1 MNLGAVKAQAEF
13 EQKLQTGFSTIGEL
27 QNLYRKHR
35 SILNKIEKVEN
46 KLADVET
53 DEEAEKLY
61 QELDELE
68 ATDEYKEFLNKSEE
82 LNEQIKEEGNDEDF
96 EIYDEFANLL
106 VKVFDNQFTIDEV
119 FDGLEVENSLPDT
132 YSKIF
137 ASNDAESQRKSD
149 YNKDKTADE
158 IVEDIYLV
166 YRHFIED
173 AQYKPHEVDAIV
185 MEDFDKYFNTKNV
198 NVRLLKWLKQEH

>member
-1 MNLGAVKAQAEF
+1 MAKVILKIDGKNKTFVKDKLNLGAVKAQAEF

-27 QNLYRKHR
+27 QNLYRKNR
-35 SILNKIEKVEN
+35 GILNKIEKVEN
-46 KLADVET
+46 KLADIET

-137 ASNDAESQRKSD
+137 ASNDAG
-149 YNKDKTADE
+149 
-158 IVEDIYLV
+158 
-166 YRHFIED
+166 
-173 AQYKPHEVDAIV
+173 KPKKKATT
-185 MEDFDKYFNTKNV
+185 TKA
-198 NVRLLKWLKQEH
+198 KQQTK

>member
-1 MNLGAVKAQAEF
+1 MAKVILKIGGKNKTFVKDKLNLGAVKAQAEF

-27 QNLYRKHR
+27 QNLYRKNR
-35 SILNKIEKVEN
+35 GILNKIEKVEN
-46 KLADVET
+46 KLADIET

-82 LNEQIKEEGNDEDF
+82 LNEQIKEESDDDDF
-96 EIYDEFANLL
+96 EVYDEFANLL

-137 ASNDAESQRKSD
+137 ASNDSGKPKKKATTT
-149 YNKDKTADE
+149 KTK
-158 IVEDIYLV
+158 
-166 YRHFIED
+166 
-173 AQYKPHEVDAIV
+173 QQ
-185 MEDFDKYFNTKNV
+185 TK
-198 NVRLLKWLKQEH
+198 

>member
-1 MNLGAVKAQAEF
+1 MAKVILKIGGKNKTFVKDKLNLGAVKAQAEF

-35 SILNKIEKVEN
+35 SILNKIEKVED

-82 LNEQIKEEGNDEDF
+82 LNEQIKEESDDDDF
-96 EIYDEFANLL
+96 EVYDEFANLL

-137 ASNDAESQRKSD
+137 TSNDSGKPKKKATTT
-149 YNKDKTADE
+149 KTK
-158 IVEDIYLV
+158 
-166 YRHFIED
+166 
-173 AQYKPHEVDAIV
+173 QQ
-185 MEDFDKYFNTKNV
+185 TK
-198 NVRLLKWLKQEH
+198 

>member
-1 MNLGAVKAQAEF
+1 MAKVILKIDGKNKTFVKDKLNLGAVKAQAEF

-27 QNLYRKHR
+27 QNLYRKNR
-35 SILNKIEKVEN
+35 GILNKIEKVEN

-53 DEEAEKLY
+53 DDEAEKLY

-106 VKVFDNQFTIDEV
+106 VKVFDNQFTIDDV

-137 ASNDAESQRKSD
+137 ASNDAGKP
-149 YNKDKTADE
+149 KKKATTTKTK
-158 IVEDIYLV
+158 
-166 YRHFIED
+166 
-173 AQYKPHEVDAIV
+173 QQ
-185 MEDFDKYFNTKNV
+185 TK
-198 NVRLLKWLKQEH
+198 

>member
-1 MNLGAVKAQAEF
+1 MAKVILKIDGKNKTFVKDKLNLGAVKAQAEF

-119 FDGLEVENSLPDT
+119 FDGLEVENSLPDI

-137 ASNDAESQRKSD
+137 ASNDAGKSKKKRLQQRQNSRR
-149 YNKDKTADE
+149 NSRR
-158 IVEDIYLV
+158 YLSGLPSF
-166 YRHFIED
+166 YRRCTI
-173 AQYKPHEVDAIV
+173 Q
-185 MEDFDKYFNTKNV
+185 TT
-198 NVRLLKWLKQEH
+198 

>member
-1 MNLGAVKAQAEF
+1 MAKVILKIDGKNKTFVKDKLNLGAVKAQAEF

-27 QNLYRKHR
+27 QNLYRKNR
-35 SILNKIEKVEN
+35 GILNKIEKVEN
-46 KLADVET
+46 KLADIET

-137 ASNDAESQRKSD
+137 ASNDAGKS
-149 YNKDKTADE
+149 KKKATTTKTK
-158 IVEDIYLV
+158 
-166 YRHFIED
+166 
-173 AQYKPHEVDAIV
+173 QK
-185 MEDFDKYFNTKNV
+185 TK
-198 NVRLLKWLKQEH
+198 

>member
-1 MNLGAVKAQAEF
+1 MAKVILKIDGKNKTFVKDKLNLGAVKAQAEF

-27 QNLYRKHR
+27 QNLYRKNR
-35 SILNKIEKVEN
+35 GILNKIEKVEN
-46 KLADVET
+46 KLADIET

-137 ASNDAESQRKSD
+137 ASNDAGKS
-149 YNKDKTADE
+149 KKKATTTKTK
-158 IVEDIYLV
+158 
-166 YRHFIED
+166 
-173 AQYKPHEVDAIV
+173 QQ
-185 MEDFDKYFNTKNV
+185 TK
-198 NVRLLKWLKQEH
+198 

>member
-1 MNLGAVKAQAEF
+1 MAKVILKIDGKNKTFVKDKLNLGAVKAQAEF

-27 QNLYRKHR
+27 QNLYRKNR
-35 SILNKIEKVEN
+35 GILNKIEKVEN

-137 ASNDAESQRKSD
+137 ASNDTGKPKKKATTT
-149 YNKDKTADE
+149 KTK
-158 IVEDIYLV
+158 
-166 YRHFIED
+166 
-173 AQYKPHEVDAIV
+173 QQ
-185 MEDFDKYFNTKNV
+185 TK
-198 NVRLLKWLKQEH
+198 

>member
-1 MNLGAVKAQAEF
+1 MAKVILKIDGKNKTFVKDKLNLGAVKAQAEF

-27 QNLYRKHR
+27 QNLYRKNR
-35 SILNKIEKVEN
+35 GILNKIEKVEN

-53 DEEAEKLY
+53 DDEAEKLY

-137 ASNDAESQRKSD
+137 ASNDAGKP
-149 YNKDKTADE
+149 KKKATTTKTK
-158 IVEDIYLV
+158 
-166 YRHFIED
+166 
-173 AQYKPHEVDAIV
+173 QQ
-185 MEDFDKYFNTKNV
+185 TK
-198 NVRLLKWLKQEH
+198 

>member
-1 MNLGAVKAQAEF
+1 MAKVSLKIDGKNKTFVKDKLNLGAVKAQAEF
-13 EQKLQTGFSTIGEL
+13 EQKLQSGFSTIGEL

-35 SILNKIEKVEN
+35 NILNKIEKVEN

-132 YSKIF
+132 YSKVF
-137 ASNDAESQRKSD
+137 ASNDAG
-149 YNKDKTADE
+149 
-158 IVEDIYLV
+158 
-166 YRHFIED
+166 
-173 AQYKPHEVDAIV
+173 KPKKKATT
-185 MEDFDKYFNTKNV
+185 TKA
-198 NVRLLKWLKQEH
+198 KQQTK

>member
-1 MNLGAVKAQAEF
+1 MAKVILKIDGKNKTFVKDKLNLGAVKAQAEF

-27 QNLYRKHR
+27 QNLYRKNR
-35 SILNKIEKVEN
+35 GILNKIEKVEN
-46 KLADVET
+46 KLADIET

-82 LNEQIKEEGNDEDF
+82 LNEQIKEEGNDDDF
-96 EIYDEFANLL
+96 EVYDEFANLL

-137 ASNDAESQRKSD
+137 ASNDAGKS
-149 YNKDKTADE
+149 KKKATTTKTK
-158 IVEDIYLV
+158 
-166 YRHFIED
+166 
-173 AQYKPHEVDAIV
+173 QQ
-185 MEDFDKYFNTKNV
+185 TK
-198 NVRLLKWLKQEH
+198 

>member
-1 MNLGAVKAQAEF
+1 MAKVILKIDGKNKTFVKDKLNLGAVKAQAEF

-27 QNLYRKHR
+27 QNLYRKNR
-35 SILNKIEKVEN
+35 GILNKIEKVEN

-137 ASNDAESQRKSD
+137 ASNDAGKQK
-149 YNKDKTADE
+149 KKATTTKTK
-158 IVEDIYLV
+158 
-166 YRHFIED
+166 
-173 AQYKPHEVDAIV
+173 QQ
-185 MEDFDKYFNTKNV
+185 TK
-198 NVRLLKWLKQEH
+198 

>member
-1 MNLGAVKAQAEF
+1 MAKVILKIDGKNKTFVKDKLNLGAVKAQAEF

-27 QNLYRKHR
+27 QNLYRKNR
-35 SILNKIEKVEN
+35 GILNKIEKVEN

-53 DEEAEKLY
+53 DDEAERLY

-137 ASNDAESQRKSD
+137 ASNDAGKP
-149 YNKDKTADE
+149 KKKATTTKTK
-158 IVEDIYLV
+158 
-166 YRHFIED
+166 
-173 AQYKPHEVDAIV
+173 QQ
-185 MEDFDKYFNTKNV
+185 TK
-198 NVRLLKWLKQEH
+198 

>member
-1 MNLGAVKAQAEF
+1 
-13 EQKLQTGFSTIGEL
+13 
-27 QNLYRKHR
+27 
-35 SILNKIEKVEN
+35 

-82 LNEQIKEEGNDEDF
+82 LNEQIKEESDDDDF
-96 EIYDEFANLL
+96 EVYDEFANLL

-119 FDGLEVENSLPDT
+119 FDGLEVENSLQDT

-137 ASNDAESQRKSD
+137 ASNDAGKS
-149 YNKDKTADE
+149 KKKATTTKTK
-158 IVEDIYLV
+158 
-166 YRHFIED
+166 
-173 AQYKPHEVDAIV
+173 QQ
-185 MEDFDKYFNTKNV
+185 TK
-198 NVRLLKWLKQEH
+198 

>member
-1 MNLGAVKAQAEF
+1 MAKVILKIGGKNKTFVKDKLNLGAVKAQAEF

-35 SILNKIEKVEN
+35 GILNKIEKVEN

-68 ATDEYKEFLNKSEE
+68 ATDDYKEFLNKSEE
-82 LNEQIKEEGNDEDF
+82 LNEQIKEEGNGEDF

-137 ASNDAESQRKSD
+137 ASNDAGKP
-149 YNKDKTADE
+149 KKKATTTKTK
-158 IVEDIYLV
+158 
-166 YRHFIED
+166 
-173 AQYKPHEVDAIV
+173 QQ
-185 MEDFDKYFNTKNV
+185 TK
-198 NVRLLKWLKQEH
+198 

>member
-35 SILNKIEKVEN
+35 SILNKIEKVED

-82 LNEQIKEEGNDEDF
+82 LNEQIKEESDDDDF
-96 EIYDEFANLL
+96 EVYDEFANLL

-119 FDGLEVENSLPDT
+119 FDGLEVENTYQILIAKSLLVMT
-132 YSKIF
+132 R
-137 ASNDAESQRKSD
+137 ESQRKKRLQQRQ
-149 YNKDKTADE
+149 NKE
-158 IVEDIYLV
+158 
-166 YRHFIED
+166 
-173 AQYKPHEVDAIV
+173 
-185 MEDFDKYFNTKNV
+185 TK
-198 NVRLLKWLKQEH
+198 

>member
-1 MNLGAVKAQAEF
+1 MAKVILKIDGKNKTFVKDKLNLGAVKAQAEF

-27 QNLYRKHR
+27 QNLYRKNR
-35 SILNKIEKVEN
+35 GILNKIEKVEN
-46 KLADVET
+46 KLADIET

-137 ASNDAESQRKSD
+137 ASNDAGKP
-149 YNKDKTADE
+149 KKKATTTKTK
-158 IVEDIYLV
+158 
-166 YRHFIED
+166 
-173 AQYKPHEVDAIV
+173 QQ
-185 MEDFDKYFNTKNV
+185 TK
-198 NVRLLKWLKQEH
+198 

>member
-1 MNLGAVKAQAEF
+1 MAKVILKIDGKNKTFVKDKLNLGAVKAQAEF

-27 QNLYRKHR
+27 QNLYRKNR
-35 SILNKIEKVEN
+35 GILNEIEKVEN
-46 KLADVET
+46 KLADIET

-137 ASNDAESQRKSD
+137 ASNDAGKS
-149 YNKDKTADE
+149 KKKATTTKTK
-158 IVEDIYLV
+158 
-166 YRHFIED
+166 
-173 AQYKPHEVDAIV
+173 QQ
-185 MEDFDKYFNTKNV
+185 TK
-198 NVRLLKWLKQEH
+198 

>member
-1 MNLGAVKAQAEF
+1 MAKVILKIDGKNKTFVKDKLNLGAVKAQAEF

-27 QNLYRKHR
+27 QNLYRKNR
-35 SILNKIEKVEN
+35 GILNKIEKVEN
-46 KLADVET
+46 KLADIET

-132 YSKIF
+132 YSRIF
-137 ASNDAESQRKSD
+137 ASNDAGKP
-149 YNKDKTADE
+149 KKKATTTKTK
-158 IVEDIYLV
+158 
-166 YRHFIED
+166 
-173 AQYKPHEVDAIV
+173 QQ
-185 MEDFDKYFNTKNV
+185 TK
-198 NVRLLKWLKQEH
+198 

>member
-1 MNLGAVKAQAEF
+1 MAKVILKIDGKNKTFVKDKLNLGAVKAQAEF

-27 QNLYRKHR
+27 QNLYRKNR
-35 SILNKIEKVEN
+35 GILNKIEKVEN

-53 DEEAEKLY
+53 DDEAEKLY

-106 VKVFDNQFTIDEV
+106 VKVFDNQFTIDDV
-119 FDGLEVENSLPDT
+119 FDGLEV
-132 YSKIF
+132 
-137 ASNDAESQRKSD
+137 
-149 YNKDKTADE
+149 
-158 IVEDIYLV
+158 
-166 YRHFIED
+166 
-173 AQYKPHEVDAIV
+173 
-185 MEDFDKYFNTKNV
+185 
-198 NVRLLKWLKQEH
+198 

>member
-1 MNLGAVKAQAEF
+1 MAKVILKIDGKNKTFVKDKLNLGAVKAQAEF
-13 EQKLQTGFSTIGEL
+13 EQKLQSGFSTIGEL
-27 QNLYRKHR
+27 QNLYRKNR

-137 ASNDAESQRKSD
+137 ASNDAGKS
-149 YNKDKTADE
+149 KKKATTTKTK
-158 IVEDIYLV
+158 
-166 YRHFIED
+166 
-173 AQYKPHEVDAIV
+173 QQ
-185 MEDFDKYFNTKNV
+185 TK
-198 NVRLLKWLKQEH
+198 

>member
-137 ASNDAESQRKSD
+137 ASNDAGKSKKKRLQQRQNSRR
-149 YNKDKTADE
+149 NSRR
-158 IVEDIYLV
+158 YLSGLPSF
-166 YRHFIED
+166 YRRCTI
-173 AQYKPHEVDAIV
+173 Q
-185 MEDFDKYFNTKNV
+185 TT
-198 NVRLLKWLKQEH
+198 

>member
-1 MNLGAVKAQAEF
+1 MAKVILKIGGKNKTFVKDKLNLGAVKAQAEF

-61 QELDELE
+61 QELDNLE

-82 LNEQIKEEGNDEDF
+82 LNEQIKEESDDDDDF

-137 ASNDAESQRKSD
+137 ASNDAGKSKKKRLQQRQNSRR
-149 YNKDKTADE
+149 NSRR
-158 IVEDIYLV
+158 YLFSLPSFHRGRTV
-166 YRHFIED
+166 
-173 AQYKPHEVDAIV
+173 
-185 MEDFDKYFNTKNV
+185 
-198 NVRLLKWLKQEH
+198 

>member
-1 MNLGAVKAQAEF
+1 MAKVILKIDGKNKTFVKDKLNLGAVKAQAEF

-27 QNLYRKHR
+27 QNLYRKNR
-35 SILNKIEKVEN
+35 GILNKIEKVEN

-137 ASNDAESQRKSD
+137 ASNDAGKP
-149 YNKDKTADE
+149 KKKATTTKTK
-158 IVEDIYLV
+158 
-166 YRHFIED
+166 
-173 AQYKPHEVDAIV
+173 QQ
-185 MEDFDKYFNTKNV
+185 TK
-198 NVRLLKWLKQEH
+198 

>member
-1 MNLGAVKAQAEF
+1 MAKVILKIDGKNKTFVKDKLNLGAVKTQAEF

-46 KLADVET
+46 KLSDVET
-53 DEEAEKLY
+53 EEETEKIY

-68 ATDEYKEFLNKSEE
+68 ATEEYKEFLNKSEE
-82 LNEQIKEEGNDEDF
+82 LNEQIKEEENEDDF

-119 FDGLEVENSLPDT
+119 FDGLEIENSLPDT

-137 ASNDAESQRKSD
+137 ASNDAGKP
-149 YNKDKTADE
+149 KKKATTTKTK
-158 IVEDIYLV
+158 
-166 YRHFIED
+166 
-173 AQYKPHEVDAIV
+173 QQ
-185 MEDFDKYFNTKNV
+185 TK
-198 NVRLLKWLKQEH
+198 

>member
-1 MNLGAVKAQAEF
+1 MAKVILKIDGKNKTFVKDKLNLGAVKAQAEF

-35 SILNKIEKVEN
+35 GILNKIEKVEN

-53 DEEAEKLY
+53 EEEAEKLY

-82 LNEQIKEEGNDEDF
+82 LNEQIKEESNDEDF

-137 ASNDAESQRKSD
+137 ASNDAGKP
-149 YNKDKTADE
+149 KKKATTTKTK
-158 IVEDIYLV
+158 
-166 YRHFIED
+166 
-173 AQYKPHEVDAIV
+173 QQ
-185 MEDFDKYFNTKNV
+185 TK
-198 NVRLLKWLKQEH
+198 

>member
-1 MNLGAVKAQAEF
+1 MAKVILKIDGKNKTFVKDKLNLGAVKAQAEF

-27 QNLYRKHR
+27 QNLYRKNR
-35 SILNKIEKVEN
+35 GILNKIEKVEN

-137 ASNDAESQRKSD
+137 ASNDAG
-149 YNKDKTADE
+149 
-158 IVEDIYLV
+158 
-166 YRHFIED
+166 
-173 AQYKPHEVDAIV
+173 KPKKKATT
-185 MEDFDKYFNTKNV
+185 TKI
-198 NVRLLKWLKQEH
+198 KQQTK